1 MTTSFTRSDLQKT
14 YTWTRDKGDKPYSG
28 IKDRIK
34 VDKDEGYEVLPFL
47 NHFLGEYGKVSKESF
62 HKAETAL
69 HYSKFS
75 HIVMRNELDVALK
88 KELGW

>member
-1 MTTSFTRSDLQKT
+1 MPASFKDTDLQHK

-47 NHFLGEYGKVSKESF
+47 NHFLGEYGKTSLASLHE
-62 HKAETAL
+62 AEDAL
-69 HYSKFS
+69 HLPKFS
-75 HIVMRNELDVALK
+75 NVQMRDELDTALK